1 MAKKL
6 GMKEEEVYRLSG
18 FKREDF
24 LKLMAGERYSQARIY
39 KGMY

>member
-1 MAKKL
+1 MAIDFFDTD
-6 GMKEEEVYRLSG
+6 E
-18 FKREDF
+18 REDF